1 MHDADNRRSRRSLV
15 RDAVASGA
23 AVAGASVL
31 NIPDD
36 ADAAKKKNNKKKHG
50 KKPNVVLFISD
61 QERKVQHFPE
71 GWAAEHLPAQERLRR
86 NGVTFNNAF
95 CSACQC
101 SPSRASLFT
110 GFFPAQHGV
119 VDVQTFE
126 FDPASANQPSL
137 PLPEDLPNLATFMAE
152 AGYDVV
158 FKGKWH
164 MSKPASWSEPGDP
177 VEWERSDVSPYG
189 FRRWNAPDAG
199 DQAGPEHV
207 GAGTADND
215 GRYMNGTEDQQGVID
230 FIHSRIGKEKPFC
243 LIVSLVNP
251 HDITEFPGIGDQW
264 IRDGFDDSWL
274 ASTGIGFPPNYVEDL
289 AANGKP
295 NAQQAL
301 PAQLDFYLGA
311 FEDEDQ
317 KIDYLNFYG
326 NLMKVIDGYIADTV
340 RALKAAGHY
349 DNTLFIRTS
358 DHGEMALSH
367 GGLRQK
373 TLQAYE
379 ETLRVPMVYSWPGHL
394 PAGASSDA
402 LVSHVDVLPTILGL
416 VGAAAAP
423 ARAEWQGNDYSTVV
437 QHPERS
443 GPNDYVLFTY
453 DDVYGG
459 VPVPPYVGANHIV
472 CYRDDRYK
480 IVRYRDEE
488 ENPDPDEW
496 EFYDLQSDPY
506 EMTNIAFT
514 DPNNALLT
522 EYRGKLD
529 AAIADRL
536 QPR

>member
-1 MHDADNRRSRRSLV
+1 MPDA
-15 RDAVASGA
+15 
-23 AVAGASVL
+23 
-31 NIPDD
+31 
-36 ADAAKKKNNKKKHG
+36 ADAGNKKHKKKNNNKS
-50 KKPNVVLFISD
+50 KKPNVVLFLSD

-71 GWAAEHLPAQERLRR
+71 GWAAANLPAQERLRK

-110 GFFPAQHGV
+110 GMFPAQHGV
-119 VDVQTFE
+119 VDVQTFD
-126 FDPASANQPSL
+126 FDPASANQPGL
-137 PLPEDLPNLATFMAE
+137 PLPEDLPNLATIMAD
-152 AGYDVV
+152 AGYDVAY
-158 FKGKWH
+158 KGKWH
-164 MSKPASWSEPGDP
+164 MSKPASWEAPGDS
-177 VEWERSDVSPYG
+177 VEWKRSDVSPYG
-189 FRRWNAPDAG
+189 FRKWNAPDAG

-215 GRYMNGTEDQQGVID
+215 GRYMFDEQEGVIE
-230 FIHSRIGKEKPFC
+230 FIQSRKGKDKPFC

-251 HDITEFPGIGDQW
+251 HDVTEFPGIGDQW
-264 IRDGFDDSWL
+264 AEDGFDESWL
-274 ASTGIGFPPNYVEDL
+274 ASTGIEFPPNYIEDL

-301 PAQLDFYLGA
+301 PAQLNFYLGA
-311 FEDEDQ
+311 FTDEDQ

-326 NLMKVIDGYIADTV
+326 NLMKVIDGYIGDTV
-340 RALKAAGHY
+340 RALKDAGHY
-349 DNTLFIRTS
+349 NNTLFIRTS
-358 DHGEMALSH
+358 DHGEMGLSH

-379 ETLRVPMVYSWPGHL
+379 ETLRVPLVYVWPDEL
-394 PAGASSDA
+394 PAGKTSDA
-402 LVSHVDVLPTILGL
+402 LVSHVDLLPTLTGL

-423 ARAEWQGNDYSTVV
+423 AREDWQGNDYSGVV
-437 QHPERS
+437 RNPSRT

-472 CYRDDRYK
+472 CYRDARYK
-480 IVRYRDEE
+480 LVRYRDEE
-488 ENPDPDEW
+488 ESPDPDEW
-496 EFYDLQSDPY
+496 EFYDLQTDPY

-514 DPNNALLT
+514 DPNNSVLA
-522 EYRGKLD
+522 EYRTKLD

-536 QPR
+536 QPL